1 MAGRHLSDSLGWFA
15 DHSEGAPVAL
25 RERAAAFLRQVEDE
39 PDPSRRL
46 ARAAMDALAAALERP
61 SNRAAALDLLAADA
75 LLTLALLRHAET
87 QPADLAAFAADLR
100 AAGVAVR

>member
-1 MAGRHLSDSLGWFA
+1 MAGRPLNDSLVWFA
-15 DHSEGAPVAL
+15 DRSEGAPGAL
-25 RERAAAFLRQVEDE
+25 RERAAAFVRQVEDQ

-61 SNRAAALDLLAADA
+61 SDRAAALDLLAADA

-87 QPADLAAFAADLR
+87 DPAALASFAADLR
-100 AAGVAVR
+100 AAGMAVR